1 MVTKVRTGD
10 STGELVVVED
20 SVDDRVEVANVG
32 STEKEIVE
40 TSAIVEMDV
49 LVVGEGVDEVGTFVD
64 LESLRVVNEAAA
76 ASTVGFG

>member
-64 LESLRVVNEAAA
+64 LESLGVVNEAAA